1 MKTNKPLERLKH
13 HVSGAI
19 ARGETVAIT
28 AVVNTATVAGLK
40 IWENNGSI
48 FLASEQEP
56 QRARRHQSVESA
68 ELDIAH
74 FQANG
79 VLPRSAENLN

>member
-1 MKTNKPLERLKH
+1 MRRVMIDSWLAIGASRWELVVMKFAK
-13 HVSGAI
+13 
-19 ARGETVAIT
+19 
-28 AVVNTATVAGLK
+28 VAGLK